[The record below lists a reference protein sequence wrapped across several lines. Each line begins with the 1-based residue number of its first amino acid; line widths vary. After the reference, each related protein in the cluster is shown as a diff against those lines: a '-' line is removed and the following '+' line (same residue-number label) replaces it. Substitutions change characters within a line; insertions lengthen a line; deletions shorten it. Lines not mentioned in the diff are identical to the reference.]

1 MIPQG
6 RHRPGNASAV
16 RQAINHQPLEGKMK
30 NMRLWGGIV
39 LLVMLLMPGRVATG
53 QSQLEAALADL
64 YAICLFEGVDGN
76 PFAQSA
82 AFARNVFAPGIN
94 GFLESSLSA
103 IPLTPPNLDLE
114 YVDGELVNVATGF
127 TPIYTESS
135 STIGKGLFMVG
146 ANASYFNL
154 SQIRGESLDALS
166 FSFAQDGGGDRIN
179 VTMPFSMEAYA
190 FSIFGAYGVTDRL
203 DLGVMLPFMRLTID
217 NVNTTFSVEG
227 NASGCRYRAPQDGG
241 LNCSGRGAREVDIA
255 LANFVDLSA
264 SETFLEA
271 VALRAKYRFPVG
283 STAGRLAALVDV
295 RIPTRGSSSLLGD
308 GNFSTK
314 LLLVGEYDG
323 MASFKP
329 YVNAGAQFWNGNT
342 TNRLNLGGGF
352 NQQLASRVFFAFD
365 LLGQVQLERDPFLT
379 SLTEGVAAATEEER
393 PLAGSTISLSSYDHT
408 LNAGLGLKVA
418 VTPGVQVYGSALF
431 SLLDQ
436 GLQSSVVPSIGGAFH
451 F

>member
-1 MIPQG
+1 
-6 RHRPGNASAV
+6 
-16 RQAINHQPLEGKMK
+16 MK

-39 LLVMLLMPGRVATG
+39 VVVMLLVPGRVATG

-76 PFAQSA
+76 PFSQSA
-82 AFARNVFAPGIN
+82 DFARNVFAPGIN

-103 IPLTPPNLDLE
+103 VPLTPPNLDVE

-127 TPIYTESS
+127 APIYTESS
-135 STIGKGLFMVG
+135 ATIGEGLFMVG
-146 ANASYFNL
+146 ANSSYFNL
-154 SQIRGESLDALS
+154 SQIRGEPLDALS
-166 FSFAQDGGGDRIN
+166 FSFEQDGGGDRIN
-179 VTMPFSMEAYA
+179 VTMPFNMEAYT
-190 FSIFGAYGVTDRL
+190 FSVFGAYGITDRL
-203 DLGVMLPFMRLTID
+203 DVSVLLPFMRLTID
-217 NVNTTFSVEG
+217 NVSTTFSVEG
-227 NASGCRYRAPQDGG
+227 DASGCRYGAPQDGG
-241 LNCSGRGAREVDIA
+241 LNCSGQGAREVSPA
-255 LANFVDLSA
+255 LANFVDLSG
-264 SETFLEA
+264 SETFLESI
-271 VALRAKYRFPVG
+271 ALRAKYRFPVG
-283 STAGRLAALVDV
+283 STAGRVAALVDV
-295 RIPTRGSSSLLGD
+295 RIPTRGSTSVLGN

-329 YVNAGAQFWNGNT
+329 YINAGAQFWNGNT

-352 NQQLASRVFFAFD
+352 NQQLTSRLFFAFD

-379 SLTEGVAAATEEER
+379 SLGETVAAAPEDNR
-393 PLAGSTISLSSYDHT
+393 PLASSTIPLASYDHT

-418 VTPGVQVYGSALF
+418 VKPGLQLYASALF